1 MNWTA
6 IVARSP
12 SISITRCPSKRGNL
26 RYRMSD
32 YDERLRPMLTKTQT
46 APADILATV
55 GRLRSLMQWLRRHVM
70 PMVAGPLVLILA
82 VAWGGFYW
90 ASARFVVSTDD
101 AYVQAHSTIVA
112 SRVSGYI
119 SAVLVDDDQPVRAG
133 QVLAR
138 IDDRD
143 FRAALDQVRA
153 EVEGAQAEV
162 ADLHAQLAQ
171 QDTQIAGAR
180 ASVAASEAALDL
192 ASLNRVRYRK
202 MAGMRFCPPPPSQ
215 EAGAPTAG
223 RHPPISGER
232 ARPAHSAGQRQGP

>member
-1 MNWTA
+1 
-6 IVARSP
+6 
-12 SISITRCPSKRGNL
+12 
-26 RYRMSD
+26 
-32 YDERLRPMLTKTQT
+32 
-46 APADILATV
+46 
-55 GRLRSLMQWLRRHVM
+55 
-70 PMVAGPLVLILA
+70 MVVVPLVLILA

-119 SAVLVDDDQPVRAG
+119 SAVLVDDDQPVLAG

-138 IDDRD
+138 IDERD
-143 FRAALDQVRA
+143 FRAALDQARA

-180 ASVAASEAALDL
+180 ANVAASDAALDL

-202 MAGMRFCPPPPSQ
+202 MAGIGFGSQQQAQ
-215 EAGAPTAG
+215 EADAQARGRTPHVAGDPAAPCTAPEQGQGA
-223 RHPPISGER
+223 R
-232 ARPAHSAGQRQGP
+232 AKLQPA

>member
-1 MNWTA
+1 
-6 IVARSP
+6 
-12 SISITRCPSKRGNL
+12 
-26 RYRMSD
+26 
-32 YDERLRPMLTKTQT
+32 MLTKTQT

-55 GRLRSLMQWLRRHVM
+55 GRLRALMQWLRRHFLR
-70 PMVAGPLVLILA
+70 MVAGPLVLILA

-143 FRAALDQVRA
+143 FRAALDQARA
-153 EVEGAQAEV
+153 DVQGAQAEV
-162 ADLHAQLAQ
+162 ADLHAQLAR

-180 ASVAASEAALDL
+180 ANVAASDAALDL
-192 ASLNRVRYRK
+192 ASLNRVRS
-202 MAGMRFCPPPPSQ
+202 AV
-215 EAGAPTAG
+215 
-223 RHPPISGER
+223 SG
-232 ARPAHSAGQRQGP
+232 S